1 MKGLTYFSNNSDKRH
16 HKRAF
21 VNMLVN
27 YSDGQKIFTDYLKDI
42 SLGGARV
49 ETLNPLQK
57 GSIITMTLPTDPPVK
72 LTGKIRWVTKQK
84 FKYLFGVEFDSMN
97 YTQEALITDF
107 LTSIFWANNDYL
119 DNI

>member
-1 MKGLTYFSNNSDKRH
+1 MKGLTYFSNNSDKRI

-27 YSDGQKIFTDYLKDI
+27 YSDGEKMFTDYLKDI
-42 SLGGARV
+42 SMGGARV
-49 ETLNPLQK
+49 ETLTPPKK
-57 GSIITMTLPTDPPVK
+57 GSILTMTIPTDPPIK
-72 LTGKIRWVTKQK
+72 LTGKIKWVSKQK
-84 FKYLFGVEFDSMN
+84 FKYLFGIEFDALS
-97 YTQEALITDF
+97 YAQESLITDF